1 MEHGAQAALAVAE
14 QAPRYMPT
22 PHADVSQAA
31 HTVPLRQKPGAQLD
45 WQLAGSPAWPALVN
59 RALATRPVHA
69 AQRESDF
76 APQSVRYWPTL
87 HAPALHG
94 AHVAPSR

>member
-14 QAPRYMPT
+14 QAPRYRPT
-22 PHADVSQAA
+22 PHDEVSQAA
-31 HTVPLRQKPGAQLD
+31 QAPPLRQKPGAQLI
-45 WQLAGSPAWPALVN
+45 WQLAGPPAWPALVKT
-59 RALATRPVHA
+59 ALANRLVHA
-69 AQRESDF
+69 AHRESDL
-76 APQSVRYWPTL
+76 APQSVRYWPTA